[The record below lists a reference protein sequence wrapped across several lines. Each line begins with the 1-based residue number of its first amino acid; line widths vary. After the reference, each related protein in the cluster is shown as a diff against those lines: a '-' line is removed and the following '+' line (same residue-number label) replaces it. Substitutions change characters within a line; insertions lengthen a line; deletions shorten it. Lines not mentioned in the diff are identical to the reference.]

1 MLKKPKSH
9 YILTKQE
16 LEDLLAYQV
25 YKTGDRIY
33 NITFPIVSLCLSVIR
48 NSPDDRQVQIAKH
61 YMIFSFRHLLR
72 KAIFRHHKKITDFR
86 TKSINGSHYDMI
98 DIYQEL
104 FLYFFSL
111 IDKYDMSKKV
121 YFVTYLRNYLFWWGR
136 NEFTLNQKEIVEF
149 VYLDGTDTAF
159 SRSSG
164 DNQQIALIDRLVDTS
179 SGNFNGAE
187 VISANS
193 SNKQE
198 NSFEDKMISSII
210 LKEFRGYMEENL
222 PKILLIRKKG
232 GVLLFNQ
239 VAYDLCLH
247 IYQYF
252 FVEGNRNYSSLSR
265 ELNTSSQKI
274 QFYLET
280 LTRLYTQFLTVYK
293 NNTVK
298 YVLARPSKDNSD

>member
-1 MLKKPKSH
+1 MSTTVNPPEH
-9 YILTKQE
+9 YILSKQE

-25 YKTGDRIY
+25 YRTGDKIY
-33 NITFPIVSLCLSVIR
+33 NITFPIVSLCLSIIGA
-48 NSPDDRQVQIAKH
+48 NNDDKKIQLVKH

-72 KAIFRHHKKITDFR
+72 KAIFKHFQKIKDFR
-86 TKSINGSHYDMI
+86 TRSINGSHFDMI

-104 FLYFFSL
+104 FLYFFSI
-111 IDKYDMSKKV
+111 IDKYDPEKNV
-121 YFVTYLRNYLFWWGR
+121 YFVTYLRNHLFWWGR
-136 NEFTLNQKEIVEF
+136 NEFTLNTKEIVEF
-149 VYLDGTDTAF
+149 VYLDSADSSFGQ
-159 SRSSG
+159 SSG
-164 DNQQIALIDRLVDTS
+164 ENQNSTLMDRLVDTS
-179 SGNFNGAE
+179 SGNFRGSD
-187 VISANS
+187 IMS
-193 SNKQE
+193 SNTAHKQE
-198 NSFEDKMISSII
+198 NSFEDRIISNIL
-210 LKEFRGYMEENL
+210 LKEFKTYMEENL

-239 VAYDLCLH
+239 VAYDLCVN

-293 NNTVK
+293 SNSVK
-298 YVLARPSKDNSD
+298 YVLSRDEKNQ